1 MFLIGKTKADA
12 LTFWNLRCLNDPGIS
27 NAMFPANS
35 KVFLISHERQEPRPH
50 EFENSG
56 FRRNNRN

>member
-1 MFLIGKTKADA
+1 
-12 LTFWNLRCLNDPGIS
+12 
-27 NAMFPANS
+27 MFPANS
-35 KVFLISHERQEPRPH
+35 KVFLISYERQELRPH